1 MSSVLRYFSVK
12 KEGLTLFLKPET
24 PCYNDGTRINPP
36 LQFLLF
42 PFSYLN
48 GVLDIT
54 YSGNN
59 FKERMVDVTG
69 EGPEAE
75 SSVAIRMMGGT
86 FLVTAL
92 GENFKNYIRAWRS
105 STIDAGSPITIYTF
119 PQIIRVQQASFT
131 NVDAISDNSYLISN
145 QPPASDTYPTGSVA
159 NDYDTTFI
167 FKTPLTFTIYESGVL
182 KYITFKTILDQE

>member
-1 MSSVLRYFSVK
+1 MSSTLRYYSVK
-12 KEGLTLFLKPET
+12 KEGLTLFLKPES
-24 PCYNDGTRINPP
+24 PCYDDGTNNV
-36 LQFLLF
+36 LF

-48 GVLDIT
+48 GVLNIN

-69 EGPEAE
+69 EQPRAE
-75 SSVAIRMMGGT
+75 TDVAIRMMGGV
-86 FLVTAL
+86 FLVTSL
-92 GENFKNYIRAWRS
+92 GENFKAYIRSWRS
-105 STIDAGSPITIYTF
+105 STIDAGSPITIYTY
-119 PQIIRVQQASFT
+119 PQIVRVQEAST
-131 NVDAISDNSYLISN
+131 ANVDSNSGDSYIISN

-159 NDYDTTFI
+159 NDYETTFI

>member
-12 KEGLTLFLKPET
+12 KEGLTLFLSPET
-24 PCYNDGTRINPP
+24 PCYYDGINNTV
-36 LQFLLF
+36 LF

-69 EGPEAE
+69 QEPDSETD
-75 SSVAIRMMGGT
+75 VAIRMMGGT
-86 FLVTAL
+86 FLVTSL
-92 GENFKNYIRAWRS
+92 GENFKSYIRAWRS
-105 STIDAGSPITIYTF
+105 STIDPNSPITIYIF
-119 PQIIRVQQASFT
+119 PQIVRVQQTSPQY
-131 NVDAISDNSYLISN
+131 VDADGSSYRISN

-159 NDYDTTFI
+159 NDYQTTFI

-182 KYITFKTILDQE
+182 KYITFRSILEQE